1 MPSPI
6 ASPEAAAPAVRRV
19 FDRAVPTKQGNATA
33 SLPPAASGSGARGRY
48 GDELAALAAPVSLA
62 APVWSLRSSARER
75 LVLRSASGLAASVAS
90 GAAQGASS
98 PTYLQQ
104 A

>member
-6 ASPEAAAPAVRRV
+6 ASPETAAPAVRLV
-19 FDRAVPTKQGNATA
+19 LDCAVPTKQETATV
-33 SLPPAASGSGARGRY
+33 SLPPAMFRSGARSRH
-48 GDELAALAAPVSLA
+48 GDELAALA

-75 LVLRSASGLAASVAS
+75 LVLRPASGLAASVAS

-98 PTYLQQ
+98 HTYLRR